1 MFSKN
6 SAKLIQSLQ
15 LKKNRIAL
23 NLMVIE
29 GEKLIIEAIQQQA
42 EIKSIFI
49 LNDVYENYKSVFENT
64 NFTIVTPVQLQ
75 QISNLKNNNF
85 GVATVV
91 FNPKDLD
98 YSLILNKKV
107 LILEDINDP
116 GNLGTIIRTADWY
129 GIKNIICSSDCVD
142 YTNPKVIQSTMG
154 SVFNVNIFYKDLN
167 EVYDKLEKI
176 PNFPIYASMLR
187 GENFR
192 EVSVLKQGALI
203 MGSESHGIK
212 TFPSNYKAITIP
224 KNMNAKAESLNVA
237 MACAILSE
245 RIWQH

>member
-6 SAKLIQSLQ
+6 STKLIQSLQ

-23 NLMVIE
+23 KLMVIE
-29 GEKLIIEAIQQQA
+29 GEKLIVEALNQKT
-42 EIKSIFI
+42 EIKNIFI
-49 LNDVYENYKSVFENT
+49 LKDVYEKYASIFENT
-64 NFTIVTPVQLQ
+64 NFTIVTPTQLH

-91 FNPKDLD
+91 FNYKELD
-98 YSLILNKKV
+98 YSDVCNGKI

-129 GIKNIICSSDCVD
+129 GIKNIICSLDCVD
-142 YTNPKVIQSTMG
+142 YTNPKVVQSTMG
-154 SVFNVNIFYKDLN
+154 SVFNVNIFYKDLK
-167 EVYDKLEKI
+167 EVYDYLVKI
-176 PNFPIYASMLR
+176 PDFPIYASMLQ

-192 EVSVLKQGALI
+192 EVHPLQQGALI

-212 TFPSNYKAITIP
+212 TFPTNYTAITIP
-224 KNMNAKAESLNVA
+224 KNIQAQAESLNVA

>member
-23 NLMVIE
+23 NLLVIE
-29 GEKLIIEAIQQQA
+29 GEKLILEALNQNV
-42 EIKSIFI
+42 ELKSIFI
-49 LNDVYENYKSVFENT
+49 LKEVYENYKNVFENT
-64 NFTIVTPVQLQ
+64 NFTIINATQLQ

-85 GVATVV
+85 GVATVE
-91 FNPKDLD
+91 FKPKKLD
-98 YSLILNKKV
+98 YNTIINEKV

-129 GIKNIICSSDCVD
+129 GIKNIICSTDCVD
-142 YTNPKVIQSTMG
+142 FTNPKVVQSTMG

-167 EVYDKLEKI
+167 EVYDYLVKI
-176 PNFPIYASMLR
+176 PNFPIYASLLR

-192 EVSVLKQGALI
+192 EVHPLQQGALI
-203 MGSESHGIK
+203 LGSESHGIK
-212 TFPSNYKAITIP
+212 TFPTKFTAITIP
-224 KNMNAKAESLNVA
+224 KNMDARAESLNVA
-237 MACAILSE
+237 MACSILSE